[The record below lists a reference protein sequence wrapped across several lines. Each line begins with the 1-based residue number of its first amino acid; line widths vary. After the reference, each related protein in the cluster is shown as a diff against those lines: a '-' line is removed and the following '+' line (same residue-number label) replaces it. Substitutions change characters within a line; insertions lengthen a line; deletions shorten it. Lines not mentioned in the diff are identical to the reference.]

1 MDAVEICFGTKLRK
15 FTTFISETQVPLEK
29 MTIDR
34 YPFLYLWVVMN
45 SLEENQ
51 KPKTPTMSSEP
62 PAVKILQNYA
72 ELDVYSFQHWNT
84 VASHAVGLLV
94 VGGVEEHVRA
104 RIAQLK
110 RFKKPCVWV

>member
-51 KPKTPTMSSEP
+51 K
-62 PAVKILQNYA
+62 
-72 ELDVYSFQHWNT
+72 
-84 VASHAVGLLV
+84 
-94 VGGVEEHVRA
+94 
-104 RIAQLK
+104 
-110 RFKKPCVWV
+110 